1 MSKHPHEAQ
10 GRGHAESRPHERAK
24 QEREAPRVGEVGV
37 GDVASEPAEAEP
49 TGGAARDA
57 GDVIAALNDEN
68 TQLKDKLLRALAEGE
83 NQRRRAEKD
92 LADARLYAV
101 SNFAREML
109 GVADNLRRAL
119 EAMPAEA
126 RAAYPAMA
134 EGVELT
140 ERDLVSR
147 LGRFQVR
154 KLEPKG
160 QKFDPNFHEALFE
173 IPDASVPH
181 GTVSQVVED
190 GYAIGERVLRP
201 AKVGVSRGG
210 PKA

>member
-1 MSKHPHEAQ
+1 MSKHPHDAQ
-10 GRGHAESRPHERAK
+10 GRGQAESRPHERGGAHG
-24 QEREAPRVGEVGV
+24 EAPRVGEVGV
-37 GDVASEPAEAEP
+37 GDVASEPAEATAPDE
-49 TGGAARDA
+49 ARREA
-57 GDVIAALNDEN
+57 GDVIVALNEEN
-68 TQLKDKLLRALAEGE
+68 AQLKDKLLRALAEGE

-92 LADARLYAV
+92 LSDARVYAV

-119 EAMPAEA
+119 DAMPAEA

-173 IPDASVPH
+173 IPDATVPQ
-181 GTVSQVVED
+181 GTVLQVVED

>member
-1 MSKHPHEAQ
+1 MTQNDHQPEQDPAEIAPTAPLESQDEAQ
-10 GRGHAESRPHERAK
+10 GGGEPDPFK
-24 QEREAPRVGEVGV
+24 VLEALKDEN
-37 GDVASEPAEAEP
+37 
-49 TGGAARDA
+49 
-57 GDVIAALNDEN
+57 AAL
-68 TQLKDKLLRALAEGE
+68 KDRLLRAMADAE
-83 NQRRRAEKD
+83 NMRRRAEKD

-101 SNFAREML
+101 TNFAREMV

-119 EAMPAEA
+119 DNATEEAKASA
-126 RAAYPAMA
+126 GAVI

-140 ERDLVSR
+140 ERDLLSR
-147 LGRFQVR
+147 LGRFQV
-154 KLEPKG
+154 KKIEPQG

-173 IPDASVPH
+173 IPDETVPA
-181 GTVSQVVED
+181 GTVLQVVEQ